1 MAVPIRLL
9 AGPQNDIQMDLVAN
23 TIDIN
28 IERNISSFPTPNN
41 ILKRF
46 AIDTNTPRINIDIHG
61 IIDGDEGLNTQTVS
75 GTTPMRTLLNFG
87 SMLPSTPFSEF
98 KATSQLNKEKSQVG
112 TLVNVKTR
120 DFPKFTLTKR
130 FDKKTTTELTD
141 IVPDGQYAS
150 GLYNRPKFWTGS
162 TQLSPVIDTNLKFT
176 GAHSIGATGAFT
188 VETTLSINGSPLSLS
203 SLLGFGADAL
213 LNIGDRVVDSSGV
226 FLGIVSATTSTSI
239 TFENALTNAIPANE
253 KVKVTPKCFNQRN
266 EFVGFVTKISDDASV
281 PFGGTA
287 RWSMNLSAVNDVELK
302 AGDILSV
309 NQSNDGLESSLHK
322 ESIKI
327 VPSYWIEDA
336 SRNPKGS
343 LVETDVERGISR
355 NANIGIVFRFDA
367 NKTPALL
374 GGSDAITVTNKATGV
389 RRSLTFANQ
398 CISSDDSGYYDAI
411 VDIPIKGIGTT
422 AGKNPASIMAQLL
435 EDAFELTAEV
445 STGNMNTAGKTLPDA
460 FRVKRYGSM
469 VVIEHLYVPSKS
481 ISHPKILSNGIS
493 ANFNAEIFQGESS
506 TSTDAKKSAGDKVQD
521 LIGLVSN
528 CHKEIDMF
536 RGVQIPYDSLITS
549 SGVTGVARNFFLT
562 FGDLPASEKGSISNT
577 RSASEPMDKLSL
589 TGEAGHNID
598 EGGKES
604 WWERV
609 AEGTIA
615 EDAVSLLGF
624 VLNTADDL
632 FVTLLSEGHGNDGG
646 IRIMP
651 EKLHVK
657 YQAGNNY
664 YGFQL
669 TLVATDFVIGV

>member
-75 GTTPMRTLLNFG
+75 GTTPMKTLVNFG

-98 KATSQLNKEKSQVG
+98 RATGQLEKTRSRVG
-112 TLVNVKTR
+112 SPVNVKTK
-120 DFPKFTLTKR
+120 DFAKFTLTR
-130 FDKKTTTELTD
+130 RYDKKTTTELTD
-141 IVPDGQYAS
+141 LVPAGS
-150 GLYNRPKFWTGS
+150 HGTGFCINPKYWTGS
-162 TQLSPVIDTNLKFT
+162 TQLNSLIETNLKFT

-188 VETTLSINGSPLSLS
+188 VDTTLSINGSPLSLS

-213 LNIGDRVVDSSGV
+213 LNIGDRVVDSNGV
-226 FLGIVSATTSTSI
+226 FMGIVSATTSTSI
-239 TFENALTNAIPANE
+239 TFENALTNAIAANQ

-266 EFVGFVTKISDDASV
+266 EFVGYVTKIFDDSTISA
-281 PFGGTA
+281 GDEA
-287 RWSMNLSAVNDVELK
+287 RWNIGLSAVNDVELK
-302 AGDILSV
+302 AGDILTI
-309 NQSNDGLESSLHK
+309 NQSNDGIESLLHK
-322 ESIKI
+322 ESIKV

-343 LVETDVERGISR
+343 LVDTDVERNVSR
-355 NANIGIVFRFDA
+355 NANIGIVFRFTA

-374 GGSDAITVTNKATGV
+374 GGSDAITVNFVATGV
-389 RRSLTFANQ
+389 KRSANYANYST
-398 CISSDDSGYYDAI
+398 SSDDSGYYDAVI
-411 VDIPIKGIGTT
+411 DIPIKGIGTT

-445 STGNMNTAGKTLPDA
+445 STGNMNTTGKTLPDA
-460 FRVKRYGSM
+460 FRVNRYGSM